1 WLPPHRSRGSS
12 EPASP
17 RSRTSLWLTRSRPT
31 RTSPANPSR
40 AAAPTDTEETMR
52 ILVANV
58 NTTQSMTDSI
68 AAQARAAA
76 APGTEIIGITPRFG
90 ADSCEGNFES
100 YLAAIAVMDA
110 VVNYPE
116 PF

>member
-1 WLPPHRSRGSS
+1 
-12 EPASP
+12 
-17 RSRTSLWLTRSRPT
+17 
-31 RTSPANPSR
+31 
-40 AAAPTDTEETMR
+40 MR

-76 APGTEIIGITPRFG
+76 APGTEIVGITPRFG

-116 PF
+116 PFDAVIRAGYGEHGREGCRSSGCPGGRYHRGCCQHGDVPRP